1 MFIVILASGGNVAKA
16 SIVVSVMYIVF
27 YAVGLCIWGLV
38 QYALSRLKSK
48 VPGMVLPILNG
59 ISSVFG
65 LILFII
71 GIAESAVNTLIIGI
85 VFFIG
90 CILNVIIFTIIYKKC
105 RANMTNTSELEKMT
119 VQDLD

>member
-1 MFIVILASGGNVAKA
+1 MFNVILASGGNVAKA
-16 SIVVSVMYIVF
+16 SIVFSVMWIVF
-27 YAVGLCIWGLV
+27 YVGGLCIWGLV

-48 VPGMVLPILNG
+48 VPGMILPILNG

-71 GIAESAVNTLIIGI
+71 GISESAANTLIIGI

>member
-1 MFIVILASGGNVAKA
+1 MFNVILASGGNVAKA
-16 SIVVSVMYIVF
+16 SIVFSVMWIVF
-27 YAVGLCIWGLV
+27 YVGGLCIWGLV

-48 VPGMVLPILNG
+48 VPGMILPILNG

-71 GIAESAVNTLIIGI
+71 GISESAANTLIMGI